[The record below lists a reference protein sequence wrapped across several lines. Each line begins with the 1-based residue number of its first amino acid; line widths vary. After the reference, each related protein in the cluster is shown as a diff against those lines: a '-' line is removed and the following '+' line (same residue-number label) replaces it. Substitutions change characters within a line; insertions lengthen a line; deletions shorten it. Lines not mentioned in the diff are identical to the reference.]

1 MDTKNYRVSVGS
13 PNIMLNRRELE
24 LRAQK
29 LGMSESLI
37 EELNDTELNHQVTL
51 RELQMKEGGQ

>member
-1 MDTKNYRVSVGS
+1 MNTKDYRVSVGS
-13 PNIMLNRRELE
+13 PNTILNRRELE
-24 LRAQK
+24 LRAEK

-51 RELQMKEGGQ
+51 RELHPKEGE

>member
-1 MDTKNYRVSVGS
+1 MNTKNYRVSVGS
-13 PNIMLNRRELE
+13 PNIILNRRELE

-29 LGMSESLI
+29 LGMPESLI

-51 RELQMKEGGQ
+51 RELHYRS